1 MPSWPAGKKP
11 RCSKK
16 NLASIRRRRGQRRD
30 RNRLGSRDQGQR
42 GCRLVQP
49 LRQCDRGAQL
59 PQPRARA
66 SRRRVSIDCDHDHQ
80 EYGKLIYAELGDDQA
95 LRCVAVVDGDLT
107 RAEEPVYFSPELE
120 LRGDVDKRICIA
132 REAALVGLSLTHAP
146 ATLGA
151 WPVSWKYHDP
161 LLERAVGSIGS
172 GLGVEKRTATR
183 IVDKGRRRPL
193 EPGTRGPIEIR
204 SAASVDVA
212 AGGRTIELIAVPY
225 NSETVVEY
233 RGRQIVEVMANT
245 AFARVNM
252 QPNRDRMRAFRDH
265 DMRKVVGRVAHLEPF
280 DPVGLRAEIRVSR
293 TQLGDETLALAE
305 DGIIDASVAF
315 AIPDADGEDWQGLNR
330 RTVRRAWLD
339 HIALTPD
346 PAYADARVLGIRGRE
361 LPAQR

>member
-1 MPSWPAGKKP
+1 VTATVWGVATKVNGAAAWYNRFGSVTEAHSF
-11 RCSKK
+11 RS
-16 NLASIRRRRGQRRD
+16 LA
-30 RNRLGSRDQGQR
+30 LE
-42 GCRLVQP
+42 
-49 LRQCDRGAQL
+49 L
-59 PQPRARA
+59 PGDG
-66 SRRRVSIDCDHDHQ
+66 VNIDCDHDHQ

-151 WPVSWKYHDP
+151 WPVSIRAGDIRRSLDRNGWPVSWKYHDP
-161 LLERAVGSIGS
+161 LLERALGSIGS